1 MLTLRLE
8 ENMSHL
14 KDLFL
19 KWMGL
24 TIEEGM
30 IQVKKLLMFVVHL
43 GGSGTMCFSPPAA
56 SFSSFR
62 RHHISPLLTRQAK
75 KGVGDPRVI
84 CTQRVGSTIN
94 VFFSTQKRGLFQ
106 KFWGWIY
113 VFSIV
118 DWVFLCWK
126 LIPLWPSEF
135 FKNLRIALG
144 FLVFSPMM
152 LLKT

>member
-1 MLTLRLE
+1 
-8 ENMSHL
+8 
-14 KDLFL
+14 
-19 KWMGL
+19 
-24 TIEEGM
+24 M

-94 VFFSTQKRGLFQ
+94 VFSLPKKEASFRNFGVGSMCFR
-106 KFWGWIY
+106 
-113 VFSIV
+113 
-118 DWVFLCWK
+118 
-126 LIPLWPSEF
+126 
-135 FKNLRIALG
+135 
-144 FLVFSPMM
+144 
-152 LLKT
+152 